1 MIVAKEMIERG
12 DKAWNSPK
20 AFFLNDYKDVS
31 KEIEDRRESMST
43 EAKLITQ
50 AIADPSFSLAALN
63 NDQLVHLK
71 NVVQSVLEEDR
82 QSRGSSAS
90 LNIELRNCFG
100 FSNSDLED
108 YVGALNDEID
118 LVLHV
123 DQQDAASQSKLLSA
137 IHEGG
142 YDLRLMDNLTRIKP
156 GVLYIKDLGN
166 VGLQYTV
173 KSNNQVITDKINA
186 QELATLGIS
195 VPLPKNGM
203 IKQLKPKLSDILN
216 ITSRRGDTHKG
227 HRYTGDFLAHLLMLA
242 GPERTKTFFSNVS
255 NEIIDA
261 SLVRNDDGKLPF
273 WIRLANQSPEIF
285 KQALLSLPED
295 KLMELMKI
303 RQGTTYK
310 SPMLFS
316 NLIRENAELAKVIVD
331 ILPQERLIE
340 LLKLDDSARKE
351 RKHYLT
357 DNPAAWHIVSAA
369 LPQSAWQPDAARQ
382 NIPEEELIDTA
393 KSAATATNSY
403 KSRLW
408 SQDTRTVMGKLARQD
423 LENKWSVH
431 RWDSRDNSASLVWQ
445 SDFSGV
451 MASGQGASGLCF
463 NLQEHN
469 QILKTDIK
477 IRILFPKDVEDIK
490 KALLSNEA
498 LSSHKIEQDYI
509 NRGYDVII
517 RGVEFDTLETVVND
531 LVDTIN
537 RVNAEN
543 HPDKPCTLPKA
554 EIIEEA
560 QFIAATVSDSI
571 TESRRVRFG
580 R

>member
-20 AFFLNDYKDVS
+20 AVFLSDFKNVS
-31 KEIEDRRESMST
+31 KKIEERHESMSP

-63 NDQLVHLK
+63 NDQLLHLK

-82 QSRGSSAS
+82 KSRGSSAS

-123 DQQDAASQSKLLSA
+123 DQQDVISQSKLLSA
-137 IHEGG
+137 IHEG
-142 YDLRLMDNLTRIKP
+142 R
-156 GVLYIKDLGN
+156 
-166 VGLQYTV
+166 
-173 KSNNQVITDKINA
+173 
-186 QELATLGIS
+186 
-195 VPLPKNGM
+195 
-203 IKQLKPKLSDILN
+203 
-216 ITSRRGDTHKG
+216 
-227 HRYTGDFLAHLLMLA
+227 RYTGDFLAHVLMLA
-242 GPERTKTFFSNVS
+242 GPERAKIFFNNISQ
-255 NEIIDA
+255 EIIEA
-261 SLVRNDDGKLPF
+261 SLVRNEDGQLPF
-273 WIRLANQSPEIF
+273 WMKLANQSPEIF

-295 KLMELMKI
+295 KLMELMKTHK
-303 RQGTTYK
+303 GTTYH

-316 NLIRENAELAKVIVD
+316 NLIRENTEIAKVIVD
-331 ILPQERLIE
+331 VLPQERLIE

-445 SDFSGV
+445 SDFSGL
-451 MASGQGASGLCF
+451 MASGLGASGLCF

-469 QILKTDIK
+469 QILKTDIE

-537 RVNAEN
+537 RVNTEN
-543 HPDKPCTLPKA
+543 HPDKPRTFPKA